1 MPKVN
6 VSRSILINSSRSKV
20 KEVLLDFK
28 QWPTWSP
35 WLITE
40 PEAQVTYA
48 EDGNQYAWDGK
59 RIGAGEMRKGEM
71 TNDHLSFDLTFLK
84 PWKST
89 SVSSFDLVEKEGG
102 TEVSWNM
109 DSSLPFYMFWMKK
122 MMQAWI
128 GMDYERGLRML
139 KEHVETGKIQSK
151 LEFKGETDYPGCTFV
166 GIKRTVPMDQID
178 IAMEKDFSELITAT
192 AKADNIAGDMFS
204 RYHKWQMVK
213 KSVTYT
219 AGVAVKEVPSDLPNH
234 WMVGNL
240 PAGKLH
246 VVRHNGPYKHVGNA
260 WGAVQSM
267 MRSKDYRANKKL
279 PPMEFYRNSP
289 KEVRPEELVSDVCFY
304 MK

>member
-6 VSRSILINSSRSKV
+6 VTRSIHVDVPKEKV
-20 KEVLLDFK
+20 KEVLTDFK
-28 QWPTWSP
+28 QWTQWSP

-59 RIGAGEMRKGEM
+59 RIGAGEMRKGNM

-89 SVSSFDLVEKEGG
+89 SITSFDLKETAKG
-102 TEVSWNM
+102 TEVKWNM
-109 DSSLPFYMFWMKK
+109 DSSLPFFMFWMKK
-122 MMQAWI
+122 LMEGWI

-139 KEHVETGKIQSK
+139 KEKLETGTIQSK
-151 LEFKGETDYPGCTFV
+151 LEFQGETDYPGCTFV

-204 RYHKWQMVK
+204 QYHKWQIVK
-213 KSVTYT
+213 RSVTYT
-219 AGVAVKEVPSDLPNH
+219 AGVAVKEIPADLPDH

-246 VVRHNGPYKHVGNA
+246 VVRHMAPINT
-260 WGAVQSM
+260 
-267 MRSKDYRANKKL
+267 
-279 PPMEFYRNSP
+279 
-289 KEVRPEELVSDVCFY
+289 
-304 MK
+304 